1 MYSKSGH
8 LFIVAS
14 SLAAFICAAPGVS
27 HAEEIYAPVSTATST
42 TSPVTT
48 IGVMEHFGKRG
59 QVFLGGASSVNLG
72 LFHAPALGTAA
83 GVNLYQFGL
92 NPRAGVFLQDFL
104 FVQLGL
110 GFNYATSVAS
120 NKLPAAASYYTMG
133 FELKPGIGLNVP
145 LNALVSFAPSLNLD
159 YGYTRISTP
168 LPNSGSTASSFQTL
182 SIGLDAPFVFEVA
195 KHVSLTAG
203 PSFYQNIMNKDQTG
217 ATGVHTNNVAL
228 SAGVLGWF

>member
-1 MYSKSGH
+1 MYSKSSR

-27 HAEEIYAPVSTATST
+27 HAEELYAPVSTVSST

-59 QVFLGGASSVNLG
+59 QFFLGGATSANLA
-72 LFHAPALGTAA
+72 LFHAPSLGTTP

-92 NPRAGVFLQDFL
+92 SPRAGVFLQDFL

-110 GFNYATSVAS
+110 GLNYATSVAS
-120 NKLPAAASYYTMG
+120 NKLPAAASYYSLG
-133 FELKPGIGLNVP
+133 FNLQPGVGLNVP
-145 LNALVSFAPSLNLD
+145 LNALVSFAPSLNLN
-159 YGYTRISTP
+159 YGYNRISTP
-168 LPNSGSTASSFQTL
+168 LANGGSTASSFQSL
-182 SIGLDAPFVFEVA
+182 SIGLEAPFVFEVA

-203 PSFYQNIMNKDQTG
+203 PTFYQNLMNKDQTG